1 LADVASVAGRAIS
14 QTRLEERVA
23 RFRRGPGGRHVPPD
37 ADGAGALTLRRWL
50 LQDLVTEAVLAHEV
64 EGAGLGG
71 SREAMPEG
79 GADSIDPDLIRRL
92 CERVTADV
100 DVSEGEVRAYYDR
113 NLDRYRRPEARVI
126 RQLIA
131 ANESLARELV
141 PRLEASPRMDLHRGE
156 FTGPLEDAVFEAAP
170 GDVLG
175 PIRSEHGWHVVR
187 LDAVLAEHTTPYA
200 EVRGAIEA
208 ELVAAARGKAF
219 AAWLERRRREI
230 VVIEPGWEHPADP
243 VHGVVAHRH

>member
-37 ADGAGALTLRRWL
+37 ADEAGALTLRRWL

-64 EGAGLGG
+64 EAAGLGG
-71 SREAMPEG
+71 SREALPDD
-79 GADSIDPDLIRRL
+79 GADSIDPELIRRL
-92 CERVTADV
+92 FERVTADV
-100 DVSEGEVRAYYDR
+100 AVTEDEVRAYYDR

-131 ANESLARELV
+131 TNESLAREQAQ
-141 PRLEASPRMDLHRGE
+141 RLEARPRMELHRGE
-156 FTGPLEDAVFEAAP
+156 FTGALEDAVFGASRGE
-170 GDVLG
+170 VLG

-187 LDAVLAEHTTPYA
+187 LDAVIAEHTTPYA
-200 EVRGAIEA
+200 EVRSAIEA
-208 ELVAAARGKAF
+208 ELVAAARGRTF

-230 VVIEPGWEHPADP
+230 AVIESGWEHPADP